1 MRAGEAPR
9 LVVCDV
15 DGTFVTS
22 RDRVSPRTPGVV
34 ASLTAAGAGFMLATG
49 RPPRWLLPV
58 LDQVRVRPVCV
69 CANGAV
75 VYDAAADTVVHAET
89 LAPDLLAAVAPEIA
103 RATAA
108 VGGATFAVERV
119 GRSAFDR
126 ADELFAVE
134 PEYPHAWDTDEHS
147 VQPRAELLAQ
157 PAVKLL
163 VRNPALD
170 SPELYALVREAVDPA
185 VWSRLAAAARPEAY
199 NFYGPTETT
208 VDAVS
213 ARLRDHPAP
222 VIGHP
227 LPGTDVMVLD
237 RWLRPVPDG
246 LPGELYITGSQVT
259 QGYTGREDAARLT
272 AAAFVAAPGG
282 ARAYRTGD
290 IVVRRA
296 GALAYLGRADDQVK
310 VRGFRVEPAEVLA
323 AVRSLEGVDDARVG
337 VHRGPGGPRLVAA
350 VVPRSAADREDPA

>member
-22 RDRVSPRTPGVV
+22 RDRVSPRTRGVV

-58 LDQVRVRPVCV
+58 LDQVCVRPVCV

-185 VWSRLAAAARPEAY
+185 VAQVTYSWGGGLLEVSAPGVSKMSGLQWALRHGHIGGAGAGVGAVAGA
-199 NFYGPTETT
+199 GD
-208 VDAVS
+208 DAVT
-213 ARLRDHPAP
+213 AA
-222 VIGHP
+222 VA
-227 LPGTDVMVLD
+227 
-237 RWLRPVPDG
+237 
-246 LPGELYITGSQVT
+246 
-259 QGYTGREDAARLT
+259 DAAR
-272 AAAFVAAPGG
+272 AP
-282 ARAYRTGD
+282 
-290 IVVRRA
+290 A
-296 GALAYLGRADDQVK
+296 GAGRGSA
-310 VRGFRVEPAEVLA
+310 GGPAGGEPGAVEPRHVVAFGDMANDLEMIAWAGHGVAMGNAIPALKDAADEVTA
-323 AVRSLEGVDDARVG
+323 SNDDDGVARVLE
-337 VHRGPGGPRLVAA
+337 RWF
-350 VVPRSAADREDPA
+350 